1 MRYLKISNKGELD
14 IRLIA
19 LMGGTT
25 KADNPYKI
33 GEFGSGLKYTLAY
46 LFRNNL
52 DFKIF
57 IGDNPVDIKIETED
71 INGDIFEIICING
84 HRTSITTK
92 MGKDWKAWMI
102 IRELWS
108 NALDEGEAVR
118 QSTED
123 LVGTPGTTTFYIQID
138 NEIKDVMF
146 NWGNYFIH
154 TDIPMFENETHAIY
168 SGGDSFRL
176 YKNGILI
183 HENKKQIA
191 LFSYDI
197 KDAQLNELREFRG
210 SANYEII
217 KALAVANAPVIT
229 HYLENLTD
237 AHYEAD
243 MDYNYYVHFA
253 ESWRDTIGAAK
264 LIHQKAV
271 DILDEKAPGTDMSGM
286 IIVPEKVYKFLSKEF
301 KGIGSLRTAD
311 KINEFFEIHSE
322 PLLQRMKEGLAILEA
337 CGYFIHPEL
346 TFICGVFGNK
356 QILAQV
362 NTDAKQI
369 YLSERLMDEPIF
381 NICAMLIE
389 ENEHFRTGLS
399 DCTRGLQQHF
409 INLYAKTLMDKNS
422 IKI

>member
-1 MRYLKISNKGELD
+1 MKYLKIQNKGELD

-57 IGDNPVDIKIETED
+57 IGEKEVEITLDTED

-92 MGKDWKAWMI
+92 MGKSWEAWMI

-108 NALDEGEAVR
+108 NALDEGEAIKE
-118 QSTED
+118 STETIIG
-123 LVGTPGTTTFYIQID
+123 LPGTTTFYIQID
-138 NEIKDVMF
+138 AAVRAVML
-146 NWGNYFIH
+146 NWTNYFVH
-154 TDIPMFENETHAIY
+154 DTEPLCENETHAIY
-168 SGGDSFRL
+168 SGGDSLRL

-183 HENKKQIA
+183 FEDKKRIG

-197 KDAQLNELREFRG
+197 KNAELNELREFKG
-210 SANYEII
+210 HITWELV
-217 KALAVANAPVIT
+217 KALSQANAKVIT
-229 HYLENLTD
+229 YYLENITD
-237 AHYEAD
+237 THYEGE
-243 MDYNYYVHFA
+243 MDYNWYISFA
-253 ESWRDTIGAAK
+253 TTWRDTIGNAK

-271 DILDEKAPGTDMSGM
+271 DIIKDKKADFDLSGM
-286 IIVPEKVYKFLSKEF
+286 IVVPTQVYTFLSKQF
-301 KGIGSLRTAD
+301 DGIGSLRTAD

-322 PLLQRMKEGLAILEA
+322 ELTNRIKEGLAILEA
-337 CGYFIHPEL
+337 CDYFIHPEL
-346 TFICGVFGNK
+346 TFVCGVFGNK
-356 QILAQV
+356 NILAQI

-369 YLSERLMDEPIF
+369 YLSERLLDRPLF
-381 NICAMLIE
+381 DICAMLIE
-389 ENEHFRTGLS
+389 ENEHFRTGMS
-399 DCTRGLQQHF
+399 DESREFQQHF